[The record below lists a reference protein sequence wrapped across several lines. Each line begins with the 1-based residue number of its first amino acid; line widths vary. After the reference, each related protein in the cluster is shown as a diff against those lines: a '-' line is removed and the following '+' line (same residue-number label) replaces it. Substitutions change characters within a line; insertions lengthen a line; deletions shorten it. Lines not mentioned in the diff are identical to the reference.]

1 VGPAAAILVHELPVK
16 FCQGHPRILDWEKKD
31 FSRKLVTQKSTW
43 DYEKMKFGF
52 FFLASLIFLRRHLGY
67 GNDLSSFTNK

>member
-1 VGPAAAILVHELPVK
+1 MTLTRRSHCRREGSFDHGRCVGPAAAILVHELPVK

-52 FFLASLIFLRRHLGY
+52 FFWPH
-67 GNDLSSFTNK
+67 